1 MKSKAKETPVPAE
14 PAPPS
19 LEARVL
25 QLLELI
31 SVEPQTEA
39 AMTQQLVDNA
49 ALIHSIAKECPGP
62 RLWSSAS
69 AKWDQFVADLE
80 ADTAPERRLP
90 LAWLYFLERAA
101 EAPLRAH
108 LKGVVRLYMPLIA
121 RYLPEPTT
129 APETSEQ

>member
-1 MKSKAKETPVPAE
+1 MKSKTKATPVPAE
-14 PAPPS
+14 PAPPT

-31 SVEPQTEA
+31 SIEPQTEA
-39 AMTQQLVDNA
+39 AMAQQLVDNA

-62 RLWSSAS
+62 RLWSNTRANWV
-69 AKWDQFVADLE
+69 KFVADLE
-80 ADTAPERRLP
+80 ADTAPERRLSM
-90 LAWLYFLERAA
+90 AWLYFLERAA

-121 RYLPEPTT
+121 HYLPEPTT
-129 APETSEQ
+129 SPETSEK